1 MAPPTDADRPI
12 AILFGTRPEAVKLA
26 PVILELHRRGV
37 PTLVVTTGQHRELV
51 PTVLDLFGIQ
61 PDLDLDIMRPGQS
74 LDYVLGRTVTG
85 VGDLLLRH
93 VPRAVVVQGD
103 TTSALGAALA
113 AFHHGIPVGHVE
125 AGLRSHDMAL
135 PFPEE
140 MNRRSISIVAR
151 WHFAPTQGAARNL
164 AAEGVTRGVTVT
176 GNTVVDALRRVLGR
190 EEQLPSELAAFAR
203 AGPYILA
210 TSHRRESWEAGI
222 AEVADALAAV
232 LDAAP
237 GLRLIFATHPN
248 PLARTPVMRRLGG
261 NPRARIVDS
270 LDYHVFLRLLAGA
283 ELAVSDSGG
292 VQEEGP
298 TLGIPVLVTRTVTER
313 PEGVEAGAVRL
324 VGTDRAAVLSE
335 TLSLVRDAA
344 RRERMAAAGRT
355 IYGDGAAAERIADV
369 LTGSVHGAGGHA
381 TTEAEPDRRQ

>member
-1 MAPPTDADRPI
+1 
-12 AILFGTRPEAVKLA
+12 
-26 PVILELHRRGV
+26 
-37 PTLVVTTGQHRELV
+37 
-51 PTVLDLFGIQ
+51 
-61 PDLDLDIMRPGQS
+61 
-74 LDYVLGRTVTG
+74 
-85 VGDLLLRH
+85 
-93 VPRAVVVQGD
+93 
-103 TTSALGAALA
+103 
-113 AFHHGIPVGHVE
+113 
-125 AGLRSHDMAL
+125 
-135 PFPEE
+135 
-140 MNRRSISIVAR
+140 
-151 WHFAPTQGAARNL
+151 
-164 AAEGVTRGVTVT
+164 VTRGVTVT